1 MLGRA
6 EELRLLLLLLLE
18 LGIGHE
24 SDILR
29 LGNELDGRGDSTAF
43 VLFGDALALIGQTLL
58 LLLLAVTLLI
68 LADALLVFDVL
79 TESVAGA
86 LLLLLLELL
95 EFLEE
100 LRTGLLAGLFELW
113 TGLLAGLFELWTGLL
128 AGLFK
133 LWPGNSDRSGEFIEG
148 PRGGGGRCESDELLA
163 EVQILVGSRNALLQG
178 RLELVVPWVEDELGG
193 EAALAGS
200 WGDLD
205 QVKLRALL
213 GFRSWLGN
221 WATFNKDF
229 FIVIEDWASSGTR
242 SGRSSD
248 FRARVARET
257 GDFIFQVERC
267 QLGSWT
273 PQSGRFLLLF
283 LLGSWLDAGRGGLWA
298 GWCGLRACDASWCL
312 EDLGDF
318 TLFVDQR
325 ALLLRSLFSVP
336 VLLGNGLRLLES
348 GKRTALGSSLLDFG
362 SWGVDD
368 SWTRSVDWANNRSS
382 GSHRADGDG
391 LFIFKRSFSLDGV
404 GVARIARLVREF
416 TADTISVD
424 VAVFAADDA
433 IDSAGLL
440 LE

>member
-1 MLGRA
+1 MLLGRA

-113 TGLLAGLFELWTGLL
+113 TGLLAGLF
-128 AGLFK
+128 K
-133 LWPGNSDRSGEFIEG
+133 LWPGNSDRSGEFIKG

-178 RLELVVPWVEDELGG
+178 RLELVAPWVEDELGG

-213 GFRSWLGN
+213 GLRSWLGN

-273 PQSGRFLLLF
+273 AQSGRFLLLF

-298 GWCGLRACDASWCL
+298 GGCGLRAGDASWCL